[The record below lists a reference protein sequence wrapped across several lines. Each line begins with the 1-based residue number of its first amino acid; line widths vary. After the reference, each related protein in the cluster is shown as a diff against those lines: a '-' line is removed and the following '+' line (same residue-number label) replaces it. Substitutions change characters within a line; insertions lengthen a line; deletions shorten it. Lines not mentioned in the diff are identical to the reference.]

1 MQHLACATEVPNVGC
16 WELRLPILL
25 AVVLGIQRVTCY
37 SVEIFRPDSR
47 LRQRSPSLFSM
58 CLTDQFWKVPVG
70 SGTPETLGWGADA
83 EENSVPGRGTVTTH
97 TGLKGVFKSF

>member
-37 SVEIFRPDSR
+37 SVEIFRPDSH
-47 LRQRSPSLFSM
+47 LRQLSPSLFSM

-70 SGTPETLGWGADA
+70 SGTPQRPWAGEHMQKRTLCRGEGLTPQTWG
-83 EENSVPGRGTVTTH
+83 
-97 TGLKGVFKSF
+97 